1 MADGPDDPGPAG
13 AHRINPIARF
23 AVERR
28 VTMGMIVLGDLVAP
42 KERGRY
48 YGYFSVTY
56 TTAGGCGPL
65 LGGLIAEHL
74 HWSVIFWINIPMG
87 LAALAI
93 TASLLRRLPRYE
105 RPHLLDLVG
114 AALIVSASVAFM
126 PFGRMI
132 GETFGSM
139 SQIWL
144 LPIFGAVLGFV
155 TTWGEPAVRILADQ
169 VEQASTGAI
178 RQGVVLIAVC
188 IGVAVAVG
196 IGVLRIVYDLPLVWI
211 LVPGYALAIGLIW
224 LSDRTFV
231 AIAVDSGGVATGPLA
246 NTFLLALAFGVAAAV
261 PDRDP
266 LVHGLGLVALI
277 ALAPIISVMLLG
289 LIVRM
294 KSAPSEVDP

>member
-1 MADGPDDPGPAG
+1 MNDAPFVAELI
-13 AHRINPIARF
+13 RTARGVAL
-23 AVERR
+23 AV
-28 VTMGMIVLGDLVAP
+28 LP
-42 KERGRY
+42 
-48 YGYFSVTY
+48 
-56 TTAGGCGPL
+56 
-65 LGGLIAEHL
+65 
-74 HWSVIFWINIPMG
+74 
-87 LAALAI
+87 LAALFAVFQ
-93 TASLLRRLPRYE
+93 LLFLRLPRTE
-105 RPHLLDLVG
+105 IARIITGTLMASVGLFLFLLG
-114 AALIVSASVAFM
+114 ASVAFM

-289 LIVRM
+289 LIVRL